1 MTIGIPTPGEI
12 SAQDVP
18 VSAPFGSLTE
28 PTKVRKKL
36 ALLTLSHTA
45 IEHRIYRVMYAETVM
60 KNNPV
65 GHFGVRRL
73 LALSGMRS
81 HSSVSRACAG
91 LIAKLSIQHL
101 GDSGLLRK
109 GLYRVFSPNE
119 IFLRR
124 AAAGM
129 APYPQE
135 IRGFEQNKAFHLAI
149 ENVVARDDLSRRE
162 ALVVLCCVEG
172 LSNGEIG
179 QRLCISEQT
188 VKFHLRYIFDKFAVR
203 RRTELVSRL
212 LTTKF
217 KPIVHGYR

>member
-1 MTIGIPTPGEI
+1 MTIGIPTPGET
-12 SAQDVP
+12 SVQDVP

-28 PTKVRKKL
+28 PTKVRQKL

-65 GHFGVRRL
+65 GLFGVRRL

-81 HSSVSRACAG
+81 YSSISRACAG
-91 LIAKLSIQHL
+91 LIGKLSIQHL
-101 GDSGLLRK
+101 GDSGLVQK

-135 IRGFEQNKAFHLAI
+135 ISGFEQNKAFNLAI

-162 ALVVLCCVEG
+162 ALVILCCVEG